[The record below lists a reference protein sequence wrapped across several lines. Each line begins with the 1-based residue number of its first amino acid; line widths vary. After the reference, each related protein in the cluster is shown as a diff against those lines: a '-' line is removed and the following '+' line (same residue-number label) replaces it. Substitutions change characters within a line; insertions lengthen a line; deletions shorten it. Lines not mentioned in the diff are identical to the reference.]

1 MPRVGVRDSV
11 LRATRRPWATSDVA
25 AWTGMSTD
33 FVLDEIRSGELR
45 AARFGRHYRIA
56 FGEVLRYLRDKGF
69 PLPVADTPRPP
80 DPLQPPDRT
89 TSLTRR

>member
-1 MPRVGVRDSV
+1 MARLGVRDSV
-11 LRATRRPWATSDVA
+11 VRATRRPWATTDVA

-56 FGEVLRYLRDKGF
+56 FPDVVRYLRAKGF
-69 PLPVADTPRPP
+69 LLPADEPSHPP
-80 DPLQPPDRT
+80 DPLPPLGRT
-89 TSLTRR
+89 TSLTRP

>member
-1 MPRVGVRDSV
+1 MARVSVRDSV
-11 LRATRRPWATSDVA
+11 LRATRRPWATTDVA

-69 PLPVADTPRPP
+69 TLPVADPPRTPN
-80 DPLQPPDRT
+80 PLQTPDRT